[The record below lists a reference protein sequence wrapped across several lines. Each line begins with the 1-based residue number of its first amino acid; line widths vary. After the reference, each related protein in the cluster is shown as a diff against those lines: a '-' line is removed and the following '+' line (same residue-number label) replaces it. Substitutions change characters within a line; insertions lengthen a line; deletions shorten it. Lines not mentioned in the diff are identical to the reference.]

1 MTELV
6 RAEQLVRSLLPRF
19 WRLRLREIREQAKWV
34 AHAGRPFTGISQ
46 YAPSPEEA
54 LRGLAIGLA
63 EHRLPKVFAAAGW
76 RVLGRD
82 VDEVTILTVASP
94 AGERWAVSIGDP
106 EDIGHLRMMSGI
118 TEGVEVPMRLAVV
131 PPLATRSISWLLHA
145 LGD

>member
-1 MTELV
+1 M
-6 RAEQLVRSLLPRF
+6 PRF
-19 WRLRLREIREQAKWV
+19 WRLRLREIPEQGRWV
-34 AHAGRPFTGISQ
+34 AHAGGPFTGISQ

-54 LRGLAIGLA
+54 LCGLAIGLA

-106 EDIGHLRMMSGI
+106 QDTGHLRIMGGM
-118 TEGVEVPMRLAVV
+118 TEDAEVPTRLVVV
-131 PPLATRSISWLLHA
+131 PPLATRSTSRLLDA
-145 LGD
+145 LGDS